1 MASSASQPVIGQVF
15 VDELVFGGNEDLKQG
30 RSKASKKRS

>member
-15 VDELVFGGNEDLKQG
+15 VYEFVFGGNEELKNG
-30 RSKASKKRS
+30 RSKATKKRS